1 MTLTEDNIR
10 LIFGLKLRQYRTGR
24 KMSFSELAEKAGL
37 SVSYLN
43 EIEKGKKYPKSE
55 KIATLA
61 DALDVSYDKL
71 VSLKLDKQLAPVGE
85 ILNSQLLE
93 EIPLELFGI

>member
-1 MTLTEDNIR
+1 
-10 LIFGLKLRQYRTGR
+10 
-24 KMSFSELAEKAGL
+24 MSFSELAEKAGL

-61 DALDVSYDKL
+61 DALDVPYDKL
-71 VSLKLDKQLAPVGE
+71 VSLKLDKNLSPVGE
-85 ILNSQLLE
+85 ILNTRLLDE
-93 EIPLELFGI
+93 LPLELFGIDKGKLIEIIASRSAESIGLY